1 MRLLLDTHCWLW
13 MQTSPGVFAPQVRK
27 LLEDPQHEL
36 LLSSAS
42 VWEISIKWA
51 LGKLPLPE
59 APATYVPHRL
69 ARQGVG
75 SLAIRNAHVLRVST
89 LPVFPD
95 HRDPFDR
102 LLIAQADVEELC
114 LLTADTKNLER
125 YRDVITL
132 LHAR

>member
-13 MQTSPGVFAPQVRK
+13 MQVSPSVFAPGAREI
-27 LLEDPQHEL
+27 LEDPRSEL

-51 LGKLPLPE
+51 LGKLALPE
-59 APATYVPHRL
+59 APATYVPRCL
-69 ARQGVG
+69 ERQGVG
-75 SLAIRNAHVLRVST
+75 ALAIANAHVLRVST

-102 LLIAQADVEELC
+102 LLIAQADVEGLR
-114 LLTADTKNLER
+114 LLTADAKNLDR
-125 YRDVITL
+125 YRGLVEL
-132 LHAR
+132 LRAK